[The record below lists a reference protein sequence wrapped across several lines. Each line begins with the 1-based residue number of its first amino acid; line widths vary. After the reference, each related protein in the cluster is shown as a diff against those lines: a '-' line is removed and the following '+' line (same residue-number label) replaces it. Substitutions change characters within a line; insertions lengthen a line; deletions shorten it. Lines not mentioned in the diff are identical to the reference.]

1 MGTVDIAGLHA
12 ELEAAGLP
20 VGSVSSD
27 GRVDYSRDLT
37 PTEQTTAQAVIAAHD
52 PDKRTREERDLIDR
66 AKDAAGQLK
75 LYLDRPTPT
84 NAQTAAAL
92 KLTIRVLLWLL
103 RDKFT
108 A

>member
-1 MGTVDIAGLHA
+1 MIDVTSLHS
-12 ELEAAGLP
+12 ELESDNLP
-20 VGSVSSD
+20 VVSVNSD
-27 GRVDYSRDLT
+27 GRVDYSRELT
-37 PTEQTTAQAVIAAHD
+37 AAEQTTAQAIIAAHD
-52 PDKRTREERDLIDR
+52 PTKRERDERDLIDR